1 MNEIINKKV
10 VIAAPVNEVWKSL
23 TDIESMKQWMGA
35 PEMELEITT
44 SWDIGSPI
52 TITGF
57 HHVKFENR
65 GVVLEY
71 LTDRLVS
78 YNFLSSIS
86 RLPYEPEN
94 HTVLR
99 FTLDAENDHTALSL
113 IISNFPTE
121 TIYHHLNFYWNTTLV
136 MLKRHIEN

>member
-1 MNEIINKKV
+1 MDEIINKKV
-10 VIAAPVNEVWKSL
+10 VIAAPVTAVWKSL
-23 TDIESMKQWMGA
+23 TDIGSMKRWMGA
-35 PEMELEITT
+35 PEMELEIAT
-44 SWDIGSPI
+44 SWHIGSPI

-57 HHVKFENR
+57 HHVRFENK

-71 LTDRLVS
+71 LPDRLMS

-94 HTVLR
+94 HTILR
-99 FTLDAENDHTALSL
+99 FMLEAEDDHTSLSL
-113 IISNFPTE
+113 TIRNFPTE